1 MRSRTDLHLHEQI
14 LLLALR
20 DRKGTP
26 ESGSGYARLAM
37 GGAIVA
43 ELALGGRI
51 SVEEG
56 KRARVEA
63 VGGADEPGDEILAEA
78 LALVRDRDRPQ
89 SAAEWVQAFSRLKRL
104 RERAALGLCRRGI
117 LRSTEAKVL
126 LVFNRKAYPT
136 VDPGPENE
144 LVARLREAVAG
155 DGDVDPAVGVLVSMA
170 YATDLLEINLG
181 RKLVRA
187 RTRRV
192 KDIVAGGRLA
202 AGGHAAGVSREAVRS
217 AVKAVQAAVIDAVVA
232 TLDEEVERTL
242 EDLRRLR
249 GRRLLRG

>member
-1 MRSRTDLHLHEQI
+1 MQSRTDLHLHEQI

-37 GGAIVA
+37 GGAILA
-43 ELALGGRI
+43 DLALSGRI

-63 VGGADEPGDEILAEA
+63 VTGANRPRDEILAEA
-78 LALVRDRDRPQ
+78 FALVRDRKRRQ
-89 SAAEWVQAFSRLKRL
+89 SVAEWVQTFSRLKSLQQRT
-104 RERAALGLCRRGI
+104 ALGLCRRGI
-117 LRSTEAKVL
+117 LRSTESKVL

-136 VDPGPENE
+136 ADPGPENE
-144 LVARLREAVAG
+144 LVARLHDTVTG
-155 DGDVDPAVGVLVSMA
+155 DGDVDPAVGVVVSMA

-192 KDIVAGGRLA
+192 KDIVAGGRLTAGSHPGAVSQQA
-202 AGGHAAGVSREAVRS
+202 ARTAVQ
-217 AVKAVQAAVIDAVVA
+217 AVQAAVIDTVVA
-232 TLDEEVERTL
+232 TLDEEVERTI

-249 GRRLLRG
+249 RF